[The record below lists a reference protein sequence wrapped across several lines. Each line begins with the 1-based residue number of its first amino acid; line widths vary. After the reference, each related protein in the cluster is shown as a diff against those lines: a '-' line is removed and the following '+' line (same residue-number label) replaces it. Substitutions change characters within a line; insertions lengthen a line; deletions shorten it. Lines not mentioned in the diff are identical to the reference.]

1 MANPFEHNR
10 LALTFPDQLGRLVI
24 SDLLDIP
31 DDISTVALL
40 YCQGACLVK
49 SKSEADRVLSFSLP
63 DDIDPAYFTAY
74 LLGETLPANQGK
86 IIKAYLDQINP
97 FLDRLGYTLTSLSDS
112 TQKPTKQ
119 KAPAKAQHRFS
130 KTRVDTPFYVDYD
143 GAKAEIYWVKRQEL
157 VIKKGASLKQETP
170 LNKDGSVGFSQKFAL
185 TLRQEHAD
193 AIGSDFK
200 TTADIQLKSVNEI
213 GHLLFFAGTNAWL
226 ILKDKTG
233 KTLDSHTIAN

>member
-1 MANPFEHNR
+1 MTNPFEHNR
-10 LALTFPDQLGRLVI
+10 LTLTFPDQLGRLVI

-40 YCQGACLVK
+40 YCQGACLVR
-49 SKSEADRVLSFSLP
+49 SKSEADRLLSFILP

-86 IIKAYLDQINP
+86 MIKVYLDQISP

-112 TQKPTKQ
+112 IQKPTKQ

-130 KTRVDTPFYVDYD
+130 KTLIDTPFYVDYD
-143 GAKAEIYWVKRQEL
+143 GAKAVVYWVKRQEL

-200 TTADIQLKSVNEI
+200 TTADIQLKSVNEV

-226 ILKDKTG
+226 ILKDKTD